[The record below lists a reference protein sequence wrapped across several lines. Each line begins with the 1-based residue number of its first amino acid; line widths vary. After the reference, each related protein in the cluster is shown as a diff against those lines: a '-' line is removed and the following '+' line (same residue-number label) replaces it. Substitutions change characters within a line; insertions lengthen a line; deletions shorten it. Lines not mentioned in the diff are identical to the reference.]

1 MTDRRSFLAS
11 MAQAGAWLTAAV
23 SPARAETAGPPS
35 RKIRVGALNV
45 GEYTFWGIW
54 ADILAAQG
62 PFGSGLLNMEITH
75 CWDVNPKLSR
85 EFAAKYGCTAVDRY
99 DGMLGKVDAIG
110 FGGLYEVPWQHRLAW
125 PYVEAGVPTYL
136 SRPFSYRLRDIDAI
150 LDLAARHGT
159 PLMATS
165 VQEHCYQAS
174 YLKDRLGNLGVIKG
188 VHGLCFTD
196 EYPAHF
202 HIQWF
207 ILRALGYEVD
217 KVSLFTD
224 DERKATYLQ
233 DTMLFKGSEGQPPFL
248 AALHGVSDTH
258 HLYLKVTGDKGSE
271 TVTMDRSPDR
281 RETLYYYF
289 APQLMDMQRTFQGD
303 SYQPF
308 DVIRKKT
315 QVFLAGYYSYLEREG
330 SLFPVDRVPVDWSPR
345 HFRPDWVDE
354 STSPFSA
361 PDPNPHFSP
370 GGMPSAVCYPQALY
384 MEPIKL
390 LKINCF
396 SSCHQ
401 RPGEKCGLTPA
412 VAH

>member
-11 MAQAGAWLTAAV
+11 MAAGAWLPAAV
-23 SPARAETAGPPS
+23 SPGRAEASQPPA

-150 LDLAARHGT
+150 LDLAARRGT

-345 HFRPDWVDE
+345 HFRPDWIDE
-354 STSPFSA
+354 SIFRAKS
-361 PDPNPHFSP
+361 
-370 GGMPSAVCYPQALY
+370 
-384 MEPIKL
+384 
-390 LKINCF
+390 
-396 SSCHQ
+396 
-401 RPGEKCGLTPA
+401 
-412 VAH
+412 

>member
-1 MTDRRSFLAS
+1 MTHRRSFLAS
-11 MAQAGAWLTAAV
+11 MAAGAWLPAAV
-23 SPARAETAGPPS
+23 SQARAESSRPAG

-54 ADILAAQG
+54 AEILASQG
-62 PFGSGLLNMEITH
+62 LFGGGLLNMEITH
-75 CWDVNPKLSR
+75 CWDVNPKLAN
-85 EFAAKYGCTAVDRY
+85 EFADKYGCVAVDRY

-150 LDLAARHGT
+150 LNLAAKKGT

-165 VQEHCYQAS
+165 VQEHYYQAS
-174 YLKDRLGNLGVIKG
+174 YLKARLGNVGVIKG

-207 ILRALGYEVD
+207 ILRALGYEVE

-224 DERKATYLQ
+224 DERKATWLQ
-233 DTMLFKGSEGQPPFL
+233 DTMLFRGSEGQPPFL
-248 AALHGVSDTH
+248 AALHGVSGTH
-258 HLYLKVTGDKGSE
+258 HLYLKVTGDKGRE
-271 TVTMDRSPDR
+271 TITMDRSPDR

-303 SYQPF
+303 SYQSF

-315 QVFLAGYYSYLEREG
+315 QVFLAGYYSYLEKGG
-330 SLFPVDRVPVDWSPR
+330 SLFPVDQVPEDWSPR
-345 HFRPDWVDE
+345 HFRPNWIDE
-354 STSPFSA
+354 SMFSA
-361 PDPNPHFSP
+361 KS
-370 GGMPSAVCYPQALY
+370 
-384 MEPIKL
+384 
-390 LKINCF
+390 
-396 SSCHQ
+396 
-401 RPGEKCGLTPA
+401 
-412 VAH
+412 

>member
-1 MTDRRSFLAS
+1 MTNRRSFLAS
-11 MAQAGAWLTAAV
+11 MAAGAWLTAAV
-23 SPARAETAGPPS
+23 SPARAETAGPPT

-75 CWDVNPKLSR
+75 CWDVNPKLAR

-345 HFRPDWVDE
+345 HFRPDWIDE
-354 STSPFSA
+354 SIFRARS
-361 PDPNPHFSP
+361 
-370 GGMPSAVCYPQALY
+370 
-384 MEPIKL
+384 
-390 LKINCF
+390 
-396 SSCHQ
+396 
-401 RPGEKCGLTPA
+401 
-412 VAH
+412 

>member
-1 MTDRRSFLAS
+1 MTNRRSFLAS
-11 MAQAGAWLTAAV
+11 LGAGVWANSLAVKSQAEAV
-23 SPARAETAGPPS
+23 KPYS

-54 ADILAAQG
+54 ADILSRQG

-75 CWDVNPKLSR
+75 CWDVNPKLSH
-85 EFAAKYGCTAVDRY
+85 EFASKYGCIAVDRY

-150 LDLAARHGT
+150 LNLAAKHST

-165 VQEHCYQAS
+165 VQEHYYQAS
-174 YLKDRLGNLGVIKG
+174 YLKDRLSNVGVIKG
-188 VHGLCFTD
+188 VHGLCLTD

-207 ILRALGYEVD
+207 ILRALGYEVE
-217 KVSLFTD
+217 KVSVLTD
-224 DERKATYLQ
+224 DERKTSYLQ
-233 DTMLFKGSEGQPPFL
+233 DTMLFKGHEGQPPFL
-248 AALHGVSDTH
+248 AALHGGSDTH

-289 APQLMDMQRTFQGD
+289 APQLLDMQRTFEGD
-303 SYQPF
+303 SYQPL
-308 DVIRKKT
+308 DIIRKKT
-315 QVFLAGYYSYLEREG
+315 QTFLAGYYSHLERKG
-330 SLFPVDRVPVDWSPR
+330 AFFPVDQVPMDWSPR
-345 HFRPDWVDE
+345 HFRPGWLDE
-354 STSPFSA
+354 SIF
-361 PDPNPHFSP
+361 
-370 GGMPSAVCYPQALY
+370 GKG
-384 MEPIKL
+384 
-390 LKINCF
+390 
-396 SSCHQ
+396 
-401 RPGEKCGLTPA
+401 
-412 VAH
+412 